1 MSGSAPL
8 LTADLLLRAYRRGWF
23 PMAHEDGELYWHDPD
38 PRAIFPL
45 AELKPNARLQ
55 RAIRSAGFRITLDV
69 RFEAV
74 MRACAEREETWITAE
89 MIAVYTELHRRGQA
103 HSAEVWQGEAL
114 VGGLYGVSV
123 GSAFFGE
130 SMFSRVPNAS
140 KAAFHHL
147 AEHLR
152 QKGFTLFDSQYI
164 NDHTASLGAIEVP
177 REIFRTMLAQAV
189 HHDADF

>member
-1 MSGSAPL
+1 MSETAHP

>member
-1 MSGSAPL
+1 MSGSDPL

-23 PMAHEDGELYWHDPD
+23 PMAHDDSELYWHDPD

-45 AELKPNARLQ
+45 SDLKPNARLQ
-55 RAIRSAGFRITLDV
+55 RAIRSAGFRITLDL
-69 RFEAV
+69 RFVEV
-74 MRACAEREETWITAE
+74 MRACGEREETWITAE
-89 MIAVYTELHRRGQA
+89 MITAYTELHRRGQA

-177 REIFRTMLAQAV
+177 REIFRTMLAKAL

>member
-1 MSGSAPL
+1 MSETDPP

-45 AELKPNARLQ
+45 ADLKPNARLQ
-55 RAIRSAGFRITLDV
+55 RAIRSAGFRVTLDQH
-69 RFEAV
+69 FEDV
-74 MRACAEREETWITAE
+74 MRACGDREETWITEE
-89 MIAVYTELHRRGQA
+89 MIAAYVALHGQGHA
-103 HSAEVWQGEAL
+103 HSVEVWQDGTL

-123 GSAFFGE
+123 GGAFFGE

-147 AEHLR
+147 AGHLR
-152 QKGFTLFDSQYI
+152 QRGFTLFDSQYI

-177 REIFRTMLAQAV
+177 REIFRTMLAQALA
-189 HHDADF
+189 HDADF